1 MCAVPSLLYHFGRR
15 LSSKQSGGNFIG
27 VERALAC
34 ARFVLALI
42 SFLALYLD
50 SHGHFSHENVVYG
63 LALLYFAHAFSIV
76 VLLRLRTQV
85 PNSAVWAI
93 HSVDLLWP
101 SIMSLFTHG
110 LSSPFL
116 LFFVFALLGAA
127 YRWGMYQVLLTT
139 AAAIATV
146 GTEAILLRHAS
157 LASLL
162 GADFNIESLLMRS
175 VYLAVFA
182 LLLGYFAESE
192 KRRCAEASIIAQI
205 SARAHVN
212 AGLKGTLQATLED
225 VVQVFGAQ
233 ESLLVAS
240 EAGKVGAH
248 MWRIQIQPDTSKPLF
263 TARQFDTCEEANYD
277 IVLPE
282 FCEGAAWR
290 SGKAS
295 TTICVQRD
303 GCHLPRATCALP
315 TGFTTE
321 HSFRTLLVCTIS
333 AVPEISARIF
343 VLDPKLGGPV
353 KAQLRFL
360 RELTNQVT
368 PAVHNVY
375 LLRGLRSRATAAGRA
390 RIARDLH
397 DGIVQSL
404 HAMAFRLYA
413 VRSTKMEGDEL
424 YEELLDLQ
432 ELAQKEAA
440 SIRNLLQQLKP
451 IDVDPEHVVDFLS
464 GMVERY
470 RYETGI
476 SAAFVCD
483 VPDLKLPPS
492 ICREVTRI
500 VQEALTNV
508 LKHSGAEDV
517 VVRLGSESGLW
528 TLIIEDN
535 GRGFA
540 FAGRLDTAALEK
552 SRRGPLVIKDRVRA
566 MGAELF
572 IDSRPGQGARLEI
585 RFPKSLQGAN
595 VR

>member
-1 MCAVPSLLYHFGRR
+1 
-15 LSSKQSGGNFIG
+15 
-27 VERALAC
+27 
-34 ARFVLALI
+34 
-42 SFLALYLD
+42 
-50 SHGHFSHENVVYG
+50 
-63 LALLYFAHAFSIV
+63 
-76 VLLRLRTQV
+76 
-85 PNSAVWAI
+85 
-93 HSVDLLWP
+93 
-101 SIMSLFTHG
+101 
-110 LSSPFL
+110 
-116 LFFVFALLGAA
+116 
-127 YRWGMYQVLLTT
+127 
-139 AAAIATV
+139 
-146 GTEAILLRHAS
+146 
-157 LASLL
+157 
-162 GADFNIESLLMRS
+162 
-175 VYLAVFA
+175 
-182 LLLGYFAESE
+182 
-192 KRRCAEASIIAQI
+192 
-205 SARAHVN
+205 
-212 AGLKGTLQATLED
+212 
-225 VVQVFGAQ
+225 
-233 ESLLVAS
+233 
-240 EAGKVGAH
+240 
-248 MWRIQIQPDTSKPLF
+248 
-263 TARQFDTCEEANYD
+263 
-277 IVLPE
+277 
-282 FCEGAAWR
+282 
-290 SGKAS
+290 
-295 TTICVQRD
+295 
-303 GCHLPRATCALP
+303 
-315 TGFTTE
+315 
-321 HSFRTLLVCTIS
+321 
-333 AVPEISARIF
+333 
-343 VLDPKLGGPV
+343 
-353 KAQLRFL
+353 
-360 RELTNQVT
+360 
-368 PAVHNVY
+368 
-375 LLRGLRSRATAAGRA
+375 
-390 RIARDLH
+390 
-397 DGIVQSL
+397 
-404 HAMAFRLYA
+404 
-413 VRSTKMEGDEL
+413 MEGDEL

>member
-1 MCAVPSLLYHFGRR
+1 MCAVPSLLNHFGRR
-15 LSSKQSGGNFIG
+15 LPSTQTKGEFIG
-27 VERALAC
+27 VEHTLAC
-34 ARFVLALI
+34 ARFVLAFF
-42 SFLALYLD
+42 SFLALCLG
-50 SHGHFSHENVVYG
+50 SNEHFNNQNVVYG
-63 LALLYFAHAFSIV
+63 LGLLYFAHALSV
-76 VLLRLRTQV
+76 LALLRLRRQV
-85 PNSAVWAI
+85 PNSAAWAI
-93 HSVDLLWP
+93 HSVDILWP
-101 SIMSLFTHG
+101 SIMSVFTNG

-116 LFFVFALLGAA
+116 LFFTFALLGAA

-139 AAAIATV
+139 AAAVATV
-146 GTEAILLRHAS
+146 ITEAILLRHAS
-157 LASLL
+157 LARSL
-162 GADFNIESLLMRS
+162 GADFNIESLVMSS
-175 VYLAVFA
+175 VYLALFA

-192 KRRCAEASIIAQI
+192 KRRRAEASIIAQI

-225 VVQVFGAQ
+225 LVQVFGAR
-233 ESLLVAS
+233 ESFLVAS
-240 EAGKVGAH
+240 EARNVRAH
-248 MWRIQIQPDTSKPLF
+248 LWRIQVVPDTSKPVF
-263 TARQFDTCEEANYD
+263 TARQLDSCEEANYD

-303 GCHLPRATCALP
+303 GSHLPQATCALP
-315 TGFTTE
+315 TGFATQ
-321 HSFRTLLVCTIS
+321 HSFRTLLVCTIP
-333 AVPEISARIF
+333 ALPEISTRIF
-343 VLDPKLGGPV
+343 VLDPKLGGPL

-375 LLRGLRSRATAAGRA
+375 LLRRLRSRATAAERA
-390 RIARDLH
+390 RLARDLH
-397 DGIVQSL
+397 DGVVQSL

-413 VRSTKMEGDEL
+413 LRSTQMEGKEL
-424 YEELLDLQ
+424 EGELLDLQ

-451 IDVDPEHVVDFLS
+451 TDVDPEHVVDFLS

-470 RYETGI
+470 RYDTGI
-476 SAAFVCD
+476 SAAFMCD

-492 ICREVTRI
+492 TCREVARI

-508 LKHSGAEDV
+508 LKHSGAENV
-517 VVRLGSESGLW
+517 VVRLGSENGLW
-528 TLIIEDN
+528 MLTIEDN

-540 FAGRLDTAALEK
+540 FAGRFDTPALEK
-552 SRRGPLVIKDRVRA
+552 SHRGPLVIKDRVRA
-566 MGAELF
+566 IGGKLF
-572 IDSRPGQGARLEI
+572 IESRPGQGARLEI
-585 RFPKSLQGAN
+585 RFPKSLHAAN